1 MSHAVFP
8 PSAAHRWMR
17 CPGSHA
23 ACKDIKSTD
32 SQYSVKG
39 SFAHDIAA
47 KCLLEDRDPT
57 EFIGGEKTGPN
68 GPIVFTKELA
78 AGVQDYINVVNGL
91 LLLGGELQI
100 EQKVAL
106 SEDCWG
112 TSDALVWQPKVLDVV
127 DLKMGEGVF
136 VPAEDNEQLLLYA
149 IMACQDRG
157 IDPSTLD
164 AIHLHIVQPLYHSG
178 EKHRTATV
186 TPADLAAFRGEV
198 VTAIAACKAPNAP
211 LVAGDHCR
219 FCPVRSNCSALRASA
234 LDAVKDLLPDLDPT
248 IPANVPPMLESL
260 SAEHL
265 STVLRNVGHARAWL
279 KAVEQHAYSRLVA
292 GQPVPGFKLIEKVGN
307 RQWMN
312 EKVAAATLQA
322 LGVDPFAPPKI
333 LSPAQAEKLSPA
345 AKAQVA
351 SLTIRPITGLSMVP
365 ESHKKPA
372 VEPGSALL
380 AEFAALP
387 DE

>member
-23 ACKDIKSTD
+23 ACKGIESPE
-32 SQYSVKG
+32 SQYSVRG
-39 SFAHDIAA
+39 TFAHEIAA
-47 KCLLEDRDPT
+47 RCLREERDPA
-57 EFIGGEKTGPN
+57 EFTGATIL
-68 GPIVFTKELA
+68 GPADPVEFTPELA
-78 AGVQDYINVVNGL
+78 AGVQDYLNVVNGL
-91 LLLGGELQI
+91 LLLGGELQV

-106 SEDCWG
+106 NADCWG
-112 TSDALVWQPKVLDVV
+112 TADALVWAGRELHVV
-127 DLKMGEGVF
+127 DLKMGEGVY

-149 IMACQDRG
+149 TMACQDRG
-157 IDPSTLD
+157 VDPSSLD
-164 AIHLHIVQPLYHSG
+164 AIHLHIVQPMYHSG
-178 EKHRTATV
+178 EKHRQATITA
-186 TPADLAAFRGEV
+186 AELAQFRGEV
-198 VTAIAACKAPNAP
+198 VTAMEAAKRPNAP

-219 FCPVRSNCSALRASA
+219 FCPVRDTCPALRTAA
-234 LDAVKDLLPDLDPT
+234 LESVRDLLPDLDPT
-248 IPANVPPMLESL
+248 VPANVPPLLESL

-265 STVLRNVGHARAWL
+265 STVLRNVELARAWL
-279 KAVEQHAYSRLVA
+279 KSVEAHAYGRLVA
-292 GQPVPGFKLIEKVGN
+292 GKPVPGFKLIEKVGN

-322 LGVDPFAPPKI
+322 LGVDPFAPPKL

-345 AKAQVA
+345 AKVQVA